1 MFPNSSN
8 DKRWFVFECCAKQKS
23 YWSWLT
29 FMSWLELCTVAV
41 SMMRIEG
48 PNFIF
53 IKRLCSWRILQIKKK
68 KAIKVMLPRAAGGL
82 MDWWDH
88 ARITRPRK
96 NSEKVPRNG
105 CKHCVELSFHTCNR
119 KSSLS
124 DMFHLKEIFCVV
136 KTRAD
141 TPWSHWTCLHVPCVC
156 VWRSLVL
163 SYAQLH
169 TPSGAFFKCGASCL
183 PDTLTSSDCVW
194 SFSLGCCAASTVGE

>member
-1 MFPNSSN
+1 M
-8 DKRWFVFECCAKQKS
+8 Q
-23 YWSWLT
+23 LT
-29 FMSWLELCTVAV
+29 DFT
-41 SMMRIEG
+41 
-48 PNFIF
+48 N
-53 IKRLCSWRILQIKKK
+53 KKK
-68 KAIKVMLPRAAGGL
+68 KQLNWCYLVQQV
-82 MDWWDH
+82 DWWIDEIMRESQDH
-88 ARITRPRK
+88 ARTQRKSRDFRETPESPR
-96 NSEKVPRNG
+96 
-105 CKHCVELSFHTCNR
+105 CKHCLELSFHTCNR

-141 TPWSHWTCLHVPCVC
+141 TPWSHWTCLHIPCVC

-194 SFSLGCCAASTVGE
+194 SFSLGCCAASAVGE